1 MRRLPGPA
9 GCRLSGGDK
18 HSRGSLRVVSGRAA
32 NTHSIFC
39 DGHIGLRQQMDVRF
53 CGEQEPPA
61 ERHFCA
67 RRGLSSH
74 TARSREHARDT
85 SFFP

>member
-9 GCRLSGGDK
+9 GCRLSGGDQC
-18 HSRGSLRVVSGRAA
+18 SRGSLRVVSGLAA

-61 ERHFCA
+61 ERQMCA
-67 RRGLSSH
+67 AMNPDR
-74 TARSREHARDT
+74 TARVLSRAR
-85 SFFP
+85 PEYLCHP